1 MNEGKIMKEPFALT
15 KTVDFGSCVPVE
27 TLRACAL
34 IGLHMMAAGGA
45 SLSNSAFLV
54 IYEIC
59 GDMVAEKSPDWNSD
73 VDDWTESEGLSSFEE
88 RGHNVESL
96 ARELIGQNGSGEMV
110 SLYLED
116 WELAQVAL
124 SCHVALEENARSE
137 PWEPALPSW
146 KGCNS
151 MERAVMGD
159 TVCSVFL
166 NILCPFGMIGVPSS
180 HSCAFCSLYVCQKI
194 GRVKRSSLSL
204 AVSAWEGSADT
215 SFWPT

>member
-1 MNEGKIMKEPFALT
+1 M
-15 KTVDFGSCVPVE
+15 
-27 TLRACAL
+27 
-34 IGLHMMAAGGA
+34 
-45 SLSNSAFLV
+45 
-54 IYEIC
+54 EIWLLK
-59 GDMVAEKSPDWNSD
+59 KSPDWNSD
-73 VDDWTESEGLSSFEE
+73 VDDWTESEGSSSFEE

-96 ARELIGQNGSGEMV
+96 AREVIGQNWSGEMV

-124 SCHVALEENARSE
+124 SCHVALEEKARSE

-159 TVCSVFL
+159 TVCSVWL

-180 HSCAFCSLYVCQKI
+180 HSCAFCSLYTSQKI
-194 GRVKRSSLSL
+194 GRRKRSSISL
-204 AVSAWEGSADT
+204 AVSAWKGSAHT
-215 SFWPT
+215 SF